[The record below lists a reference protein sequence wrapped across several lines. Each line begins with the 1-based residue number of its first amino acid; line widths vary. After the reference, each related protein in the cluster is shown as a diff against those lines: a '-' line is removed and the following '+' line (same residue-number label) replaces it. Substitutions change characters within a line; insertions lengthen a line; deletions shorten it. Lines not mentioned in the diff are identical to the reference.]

1 MRPFVQMMVGPLVM
15 IINQQGTPKTL
26 LENTGE

>member
-1 MRPFVQMMVGPLVM
+1 MQPFVSMMVSPLVV

-26 LENTGE
+26 LENTGK